1 MEKVFRHKL
10 MVRYAETDQMGIVYY
25 ANYLVWFEAA
35 RTDFLKSIGIPYREL
50 EKSGIFLPVAEAFCK
65 YLSPAYYED
74 EIIVETYL
82 SKIGSASIEISYKV
96 KREDKV
102 IATGYTKH
110 ACTNKEGKIQRIP
123 ENIKEKLKKY
133 LVENA

>member
-1 MEKVFRHKL
+1 MEEVFRHKL

-82 SKIGSASIEISYKV
+82 SKIGNASIEISYKV

-123 ENIKEKLKKY
+123 ENIKEKLKEY
-133 LVENA
+133 LIENA

>member
-82 SKIGSASIEISYKV
+82 SKIGNASIEISYKV

>member
-74 EIIVETYL
+74 EITVETYL
-82 SKIGSASIEISYKV
+82 SKIGNASIEISYKV